1 MSYQDDNPKTIYGNA
16 KPPMHLVPAAGT
28 IHEAMAFGDGA
39 AKYGPYNW
47 REKTVSA
54 STYIGAALRHIA
66 AWFDGENIDPVSKVH
81 HLGHAKA
88 CLGIILD
95 AQLVENLNDDRP
107 PMAPTGPLIASLTR
121 KIPGTAA
128 APSSSGLTDLFKA
141 EMRSA
146 EDRCAE
152 CNDEC
157 PVCHCFNNEHTRW
170 CANGGSK

>member
-1 MSYQDDNPKTIYGNA
+1 MSYQDNNPKTIYGNA
-16 KPPMHLVPAAGT
+16 KPPMHLVPAAST

-107 PMAPTGPLIASLTR
+107 PVAPTGSLIASLTR
-121 KIPGTAA
+121 KIPEET
-128 APSSSGLTDLFKA
+128 
-141 EMRSA
+141 
-146 EDRCAE
+146 RCAE

-157 PVCHCFNNEHTRW
+157 PICHCFNNQHTRW

>member
-1 MSYQDDNPKTIYGNA
+1 MSHQDDNPKTIYGNA
-16 KPPMHLVPAAGT
+16 KPPMHLVPAAST
-28 IHEAMAFGDGA
+28 LHEAMAFGDGA

-107 PMAPTGPLIASLTR
+107 PMAPTGLLIVSLTR
-121 KIPGTAA
+121 KMSPSPEVEGTTFTLEQALRQA
-128 APSSSGLTDLFKA
+128 GIDPNLMVGKDK
-141 EMRSA
+141 
-146 EDRCAE
+146 RCA
-152 CNDEC
+152 D
-157 PVCHCFNNEHTRW
+157 
-170 CANGGSK
+170 GGSK